1 MKIIKKISFCKVFFL
16 RAMAAEDGTII
27 EKTAIRN
34 T

>member
-1 MKIIKKISFCKVFFL
+1 MKKIKKNIVLQSFFL